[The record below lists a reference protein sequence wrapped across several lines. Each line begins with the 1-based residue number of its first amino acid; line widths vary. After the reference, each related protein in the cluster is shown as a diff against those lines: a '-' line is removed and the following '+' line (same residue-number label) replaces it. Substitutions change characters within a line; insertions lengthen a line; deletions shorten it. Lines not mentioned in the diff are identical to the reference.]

1 MLKWLIRRRLAAFER
16 EYGYDASYVRDVLDA
31 DLKAAFAF
39 NKFQAMAQY
48 RRDAP
53 PEALAA
59 AGIVAT
65 LAEDCGPCTQ
75 LGVTMAERGG
85 VPAPVLRAIIAGDEA
100 NMNDTARLAYRFAK
114 ATLAHDPGA
123 DDLRDEIV
131 RRWGKRALV
140 SLAFA
145 IAAGRVYPT
154 VKYALG
160 HGKTCQRL
168 TVGGAVMP
176 VLKRAA

>member
-16 EYGYDASYVRDVLDA
+16 EFDYDASYARDILDA
-31 DLKAAFAF
+31 DLKAALAF

-53 PEALAA
+53 ADALAA

-65 LAEDCGPCTQ
+65 MHEDCGPCTQ

-85 VPAPVLRAIIAGDEA
+85 VPSAVLRAIVSGDERI
-100 NMNDTARLAYRFAK
+100 MSDSARLAYHFAK
-114 ATLAHDPGA
+114 ATLAHDPAA
-123 DDLRDEIV
+123 DELREEIV
-131 RRWGKRALV
+131 RRWGKRAAV
-140 SLAFA
+140 SLAFI

-160 HGKTCQRL
+160 HGKTCQRV
-168 TVGGAVMP
+168 TVGGAVTP
-176 VLKRAA
+176 VLKQAA

>member
-16 EYGYDASYVRDVLDA
+16 DYNYDASYVRDMLDA
-31 DLKAAFAF
+31 DLKAALAF

-48 RRDAP
+48 RRDVPAD
-53 PEALAA
+53 AQAA

-65 LAEDCGPCTQ
+65 MHEDCGPCTQ
-75 LGVTMAERGG
+75 LVVTMAERGG
-85 VPAPVLRAIIAGDEA
+85 VPSSVLRAIVAGEEPGMSDA
-100 NMNDTARLAYRFAK
+100 ARLAYRFAK
-114 ATLAHDPGA
+114 ATLAHHPAA
-123 DDLRDEIV
+123 DELRDEIE
-131 RRWGKRALV
+131 RRWGKRAAV
-140 SLAFA
+140 SLAFT

-160 HGKTCQRL
+160 HGKACQRL